1 MVSSLPKYPHGATRV
16 PGGAPLP
23 SYISSHHGDGNWDDE
38 FYGQTNMKH
47 GAGRRYCCFPD
58 CAWSV
63 SMHSV
68 ACQAHTALV
77 GPERVRAAGNLA
89 DHKAT
94 VDAQPFEYD
103 MAVELLVAEMQVA
116 VEKRMFG

>member
-1 MVSSLPKYPHGATRV
+1 MMVRASKRAKRV

-23 SYISSHHGDGNWDDE
+23 DWLTSFKGDGNWDDE
-38 FYGQTNMKH
+38 YYGQDENMKH
-47 GAGRRYCCFPD
+47 SAGRRYCCFPD

-77 GPERVRAAGNLA
+77 GPERVRAAGNLC
-89 DHKAT
+89 DSTKT
-94 VDAQPFEYD
+94 VDQQPFEYD
-103 MAVELLVAEMQVA
+103 LAVEMLVGDMQAAAER
-116 VEKRMFG
+116 RMFG